1 MGKLKLADAEE
12 FWQCADEDGNG
23 ILSIVELRHAV
34 IKYAKS
40 KGQPVPCQNAIK
52 RMFQGCDHSDDGK
65 VTKAEFIREMTE
77 KEDRDNFFCK
87 KFKELDKDG
96 NGTLSRDE
104 VRQMFQ
110 SAKNKYSAEEIEE
123 IIDESDVNKDGII
136 QYSEFEGSC

>member
-1 MGKLKLADAEE
+1 MLLTLLVYQL
-12 FWQCADEDGNG
+12 FFCF
-23 ILSIVELRHAV
+23 S
-34 IKYAKS
+34 
-40 KGQPVPCQNAIK
+40 
-52 RMFQGCDHSDDGK
+52 
-65 VTKAEFIREMTE
+65 
-77 KEDRDNFFCK
+77 NFFCQ

-110 SAKNKYSAEEIEE
+110 SAKNKYSPEEIEE